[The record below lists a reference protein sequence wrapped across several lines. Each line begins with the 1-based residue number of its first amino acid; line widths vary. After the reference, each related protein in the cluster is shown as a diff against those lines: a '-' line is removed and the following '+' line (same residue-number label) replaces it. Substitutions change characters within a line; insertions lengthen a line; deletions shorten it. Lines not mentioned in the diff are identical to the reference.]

1 MTRSELKQLIR
12 EIAIQEATIVK
23 FSGRAPSNFN
33 SKLKN
38 PGVEYS
44 SIEIDGVNPDDYPDY
59 ADVYIYY
66 AEWKDGTPLTNEEL
80 DKLNELDEFIDYA
93 HERAHD

>member
-1 MTRSELKQLIR
+1 MNKTQLKQLIK
-12 EIAIQEATIVK
+12 EIITQEIIVK
-23 FSGRAPSNFN
+23 TPSMSFED
-33 SKLKN
+33 KLKLT
-38 PGVEYS
+38 GIDYG
-44 SIEIDGVNPDDYPDY
+44 SIEIDGVDWNDYPDY

-93 HERAHD
+93 HKRAHD

>member
-1 MTRSELKQLIR
+1 M
-12 EIAIQEATIVK
+12 
-23 FSGRAPSNFN
+23 P
-33 SKLKN
+33 
-38 PGVEYS
+38 
-44 SIEIDGVNPDDYPDY
+44 SIEEIDFLSILLDRDLLIKEGTLIHSTFDFTLVETLDGINPDDYPDY

>member
-12 EIAIQEATIVK
+12 EIAIQEATIGK

-38 PGVEYS
+38 PGVEYG

-59 ADVYIYY
+59 ADVYISY

-80 DKLNELDEFIDYA
+80 DKINELDEFIDYA